1 MSAMDILK
9 EQSQLCQQREI
20 INNTLAENNLKL
32 VDYFNERLEN
42 IKSIIK
48 TSPELH
54 KGYENVLD
62 LHLIERIDCH
72 WNKPL
77 TKEEVLKLSVSY
89 VSYNLA
95 TLKVYLNTGDP
106 FCGATWTFKLSDN
119 IDEFLSSVKVRERL
133 YTESTAQKEIKTI
146 NELCS

>member
-1 MSAMDILK
+1 MEKKYEI
-9 EQSQLCQQREI
+9 EI

-62 LHLIERIDCH
+62 LHLVERIDCH

-95 TLKVYLNTGDP
+95 TLKANTQNSN
-106 FCGATWTFKLSDN
+106 FN
-119 IDEFLSSVKVRERL
+119 H
-133 YTESTAQKEIKTI
+133 Q
-146 NELCS
+146 

>member
-48 TSPELH
+48 TSPELY
-54 KGYENVLD
+54 KGYENV
-62 LHLIERIDCH
+62 
-72 WNKPL
+72 
-77 TKEEVLKLSVSY
+77 
-89 VSYNLA
+89 
-95 TLKVYLNTGDP
+95 
-106 FCGATWTFKLSDN
+106 
-119 IDEFLSSVKVRERL
+119 
-133 YTESTAQKEIKTI
+133 
-146 NELCS
+146 